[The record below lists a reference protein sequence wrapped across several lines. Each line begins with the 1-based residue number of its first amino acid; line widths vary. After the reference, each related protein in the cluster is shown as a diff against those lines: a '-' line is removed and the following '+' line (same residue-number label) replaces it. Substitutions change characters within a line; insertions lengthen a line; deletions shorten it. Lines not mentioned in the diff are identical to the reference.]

1 VFISTFW
8 QGSAWGALSAMLV
21 GFFTSGY
28 MMLFADVGWLIGP
41 LTGCAVSSAC
51 YVGIS
56 LLTRRPSYRR
66 QVA

>member
-1 VFISTFW
+1 
-8 QGSAWGALSAMLV
+8 MLV

-56 LLTRRPSYRR
+56 LLHRQPSGQSQR
-66 QVA
+66 A

>member
-1 VFISTFW
+1 
-8 QGSAWGALSAMLV
+8 MLV

-56 LLTRRPSYRR
+56 LLTRRPGYRR